1 MFFIVRLE
9 VKEFNLYQ
17 ILVTQHDAS
26 DDVIG
31 VQMWNVDKMPDPQ
44 ELADD
49 VFNRFGEC
57 FCVLVS
63 VNLVD
68 LPFPIYVVLV
78 EGNHDGKQN

>member
-1 MFFIVRLE
+1 M
-9 VKEFNLYQ
+9 YQ
-17 ILVTQHDAS
+17 ILVTQHDIS

-49 VFNRFGEC
+49 VYKRFGSC
-57 FCVLVS
+57 HTALVS
-63 VNLVD
+63 VNVNA

-78 EGNHDGKQN
+78 EGSHNGEQN